1 MKDLISA
8 PRPQPMWAILISV
21 ALGGMLVPLNSSM
34 IAVALPEIMKEF
46 VASVSAASWLVTVY
60 LITMATLQ
68 LIAGKLGDQL
78 GRRGFLIGGLAYFG
92 LASLLS
98 GLSSTLPM
106 LLFLRVQQA
115 IAAAMIVTNGIAI
128 AFEAVPLEQRARTL
142 GSVNAAV
149 ILAAVGGPLLG
160 GFLVGVGGWRAIF
173 WVNIPLVI
181 AALALGWSSIPR
193 LKPNADR
200 QNFDF
205 VGAILFAFILILA
218 VGLLSNYRK
227 FDLLEVAIG
236 TFLLLGATAFFL
248 QNEKHLQAPLVELQL
263 FGHRSFSSANG
274 AIALSNMSMY
284 VILLALPILLSERA
298 GWSGIQT
305 GLLLAVMSGAMAL
318 FSPVGGYLADRLG
331 RRLPSTT
338 GLVLMILSMMPLLWI
353 GASVIA
359 PVLFLCLLFAGA
371 GLGLSTPVLQTSAL
385 EAAESQH
392 TGMAS
397 GISSTSRYMGSILG
411 SSLLSGLLDT
421 SRSSDHFRV
430 VFLVV
435 ALAALGAAFFSLG
448 IDSSMPGKMDSN
460 QTEAAPTSARKAI

>member
-1 MKDLISA
+1 MSHQIPA
-8 PRPQPMWAILISV
+8 PGPRAVRAILVSI

-46 VASVSAASWLVTVY
+46 DASVSAAGWLVTVY

-78 GRRGFLIGGLAYFG
+78 GRRGFLIGGLVYFG
-92 LASLLS
+92 IASLLS
-98 GLSSTLPM
+98 GLSPTLPI

-128 AFEAVPLEQRARTL
+128 AFEVVPLEQRARTL

-149 ILAAVGGPLLG
+149 VLAAVGGPPLG

-193 LKPNADR
+193 VKPNADR

-218 VGLLSNYRK
+218 VGLLSSYKELN
-227 FDLLEVAIG
+227 LVESAIG
-236 TFLLLGATAFFL
+236 ILLLLGAAAFFIRY
-248 QNEKHLQAPLVELQL
+248 EKRRPVPLLELQL
-263 FGHRSFSSANG
+263 FGYRSFSSANG
-274 AIALSNMSMY
+274 AIAFSNTSMY

-298 GWSGIQT
+298 GWTTMQT
-305 GLLLAVMSGAMAL
+305 SLLLAVMSGPMAL

-331 RRLPSTT
+331 RRSPSIT
-338 GLVLMILSMMPLLWI
+338 GLVLMILSMMPLLWTS
-353 GASVIA
+353 ASVTA
-359 PVLFLCLLFAGA
+359 LLLFLCLLFAGA

-411 SSLLSGLLDT
+411 SSLLPGSLDT
-421 SRSSDHFRV
+421 SRTSDNFRV

-448 IDSSMPGKMDSN
+448 IDSSMPGKMDSE
-460 QTEAAPTSARKAI
+460 QTEAAPTNARKAI